1 MTRFLVKLTLLTLL
15 AAGLYFFVTRFFIP
29 QWHYASFLWIPVFFA
44 SITLILH
51 GGLLSRRSDSKRFIR
66 YFMES
71 MALKMLIY
79 FTTLVLAIAINRAE
93 LMQVALC
100 FLFHYVTFTVFE
112 TAEATGLGKR

>member
-1 MTRFLVKLTLLTLL
+1 MTRFLVKLLLLTLL
-15 AAGLYFFVTRFFIP
+15 AGGLYHVTTSYFMP
-29 QWHYASFLWIPVFFA
+29 KWHYSSFVWIPLFFA

-51 GGLLSRRSDSKRFIR
+51 GGLISRKSDSKKFIR

-79 FTTLVLAIAINRAE
+79 FTTLVLAIAVNRAE
-93 LMQVALC
+93 LMQVAIC

-112 TAEATGLGKR
+112 TAEATGLGKT